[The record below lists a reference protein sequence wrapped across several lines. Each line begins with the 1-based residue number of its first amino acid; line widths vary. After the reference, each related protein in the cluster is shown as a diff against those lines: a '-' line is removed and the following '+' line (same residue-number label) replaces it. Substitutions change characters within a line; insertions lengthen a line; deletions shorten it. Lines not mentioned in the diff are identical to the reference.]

1 MRKRE
6 PAIASA
12 SPSTTINRAWI
23 VSELIKIIDSEHALA
38 AGAKTRAES
47 PPDPS
52 LSVLYYEIAAAD
64 ARHVAILET
73 VATRYGHTP
82 TRSEAVG
89 VGERLGRI
97 KDKVAELGTSAV
109 DLLSQDLTAKADAIH
124 WRTAWLRA
132 FEATGEVESARDLL
146 TVLTEDQAHRDALQE
161 ALNRMV
167 EQGARGEDEKS

>member
-1 MRKRE
+1 MKKRE
-6 PAIASA
+6 PATAA
-12 SPSTTINRAWI
+12 TSTTINRAWI

-38 AGAKTRAES
+38 AGAKIRAES
-47 PPDPS
+47 PPDPA
-52 LSVLYYEIAAAD
+52 LSVLYHEIAAAD

-97 KDKVAELGTSAV
+97 KDRVAELGTSAV

-167 EQGARGEDEKS
+167 EQGARGEDESS